1 MLKKIDTIL
10 LTAKTIK
17 MMLII
22 ICAVASLAVG
32 VSLAVL
38 INWVYFIVIFVGW
51 IFCFLFWDFANLL
64 ISFLC
69 DIKLIR
75 NKLYGINNEHLKE
88 FLDSYEG
95 LKTDSNEE
103 IENKTVSVK
112 LAQLQIHFDD
122 GLINEEEYNRRKD
135 ELTK

>member
-112 LAQLQIHFDD
+112 LAQLQILFDD

>member
-1 MLKKIDTIL
+1 M
-10 LTAKTIK
+10 
-17 MMLII
+17 
-22 ICAVASLAVG
+22 
-32 VSLAVL
+32 
-38 INWVYFIVIFVGW
+38 
-51 IFCFLFWDFANLL
+51 L

-112 LAQLQIHFDD
+112 LAQPQILFDD

>member
-1 MLKKIDTIL
+1 MFKKIDTIL
-10 LTAKTIK
+10 LTAKTITT
-17 MMLII
+17 MLII

-103 IENKTVSVK
+103 IENKTVSVE
-112 LAQLQIHFDD
+112 LAQLQILFDD

>member
-38 INWVYFIVIFVGW
+38 IKIGRAHV
-51 IFCFLFWDFANLL
+51 
-64 ISFLC
+64 
-69 DIKLIR
+69 
-75 NKLYGINNEHLKE
+75 
-88 FLDSYEG
+88 
-95 LKTDSNEE
+95 
-103 IENKTVSVK
+103 
-112 LAQLQIHFDD
+112 
-122 GLINEEEYNRRKD
+122 
-135 ELTK
+135 

>member
-112 LAQLQIHFDD
+112 LALLQILFDD

>member
-1 MLKKIDTIL
+1 MFKKIDTIL
-10 LTAKTIK
+10 LTTKTITT
-17 MMLII
+17 MLII

-51 IFCFLFWDFANLL
+51 IFCFLFWVFANLL

-103 IENKTVSVK
+103 IENKTVSVD
-112 LAQLQIHFDD
+112 LAQLQILFDD

>member
-10 LTAKTIK
+10 LTAKTITT
-17 MMLII
+17 MLII

-51 IFCFLFWDFANLL
+51 IFCFLFWVFANLL

-75 NKLYGINNEHLKE
+75 NKLYGINN
-88 FLDSYEG
+88 
-95 LKTDSNEE
+95 
-103 IENKTVSVK
+103 
-112 LAQLQIHFDD
+112 
-122 GLINEEEYNRRKD
+122 
-135 ELTK
+135 

>member
-1 MLKKIDTIL
+1 MFKKIDTIL
-10 LTAKTIK
+10 LTAKTITT
-17 MMLII
+17 MLII

-51 IFCFLFWDFANLL
+51 IFCFLFWVFTNLL

-103 IENKTVSVK
+103 IENKTVSVE
-112 LAQLQIHFDD
+112 LAQLQILFYD